1 MPVLSRAQASA
12 AADDP
17 QFQARVRSAM
27 LDVAVDV
34 HGGTGDYTQA
44 QYDAR
49 AELAQAVCEAPDGY
63 AEVFAMVITAN
74 EWTPTPPESWV
85 VPGAD
90 NGSDPLLDTADGD
103 YSLRLG
109 VERVWD
115 TIANTPVTVT
125 P

>member
-17 QFQARVRSAM
+17 AFQARVRSAM

-49 AELAQAVCEAPDGY
+49 AELAQAVCEAPEGY
-63 AEVFAMVITAN
+63 AEVFAMVIVAN
-74 EWTPTPPESWV
+74 EWTPGDASWV
-85 VPGAD
+85 VPGAG
-90 NGSDPLLDTADGD
+90 NGSDPLETSADGD
-103 YSLRLG
+103 FSLRLG